1 MSATGQQFLRFA
13 AVGGIG
19 FVVDAVALYLLV
31 EMGGAPLLMR
41 LFSFALA
48 VSVTWALNRAWTFGR
63 TGRRPRT
70 EYAAYVSVQTVGVAI
85 NYAVYAL
92 VLSMLSPSPSH
103 AVFALACGSAVAL
116 VGNFVGARTLVYR
129 DARG

>member
-1 MSATGQQFLRFA
+1 MQFLRFA

-19 FVVDAVALYLLV
+19 FLVDAVALYALV
-31 EMGGAPLLMR
+31 KLGGAPLLMR
-41 LFSFALA
+41 LVSFAVA
-48 VSVTWALNRAWTFGR
+48 VSVTWALNRLWTFAK
-63 TGRRPRT
+63 TAQTPRR
-70 EYAAYVSVQTVGVAI
+70 EYVTYVSVQTAGVAV

-92 VLSMLSPSPSH
+92 VLSMLTPSPAH

-129 DARG
+129 DVRG